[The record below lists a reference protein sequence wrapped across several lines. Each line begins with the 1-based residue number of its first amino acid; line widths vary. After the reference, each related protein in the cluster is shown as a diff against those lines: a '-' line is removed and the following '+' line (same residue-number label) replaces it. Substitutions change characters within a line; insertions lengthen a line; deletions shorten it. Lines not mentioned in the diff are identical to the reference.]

1 MTDSRENESDNDHS
15 SHPVS
20 GDDAAAATAGEA
32 SARVPTASAVASA
45 PAEAAAAPRA
55 GAAGRGASPRAG
67 ASAPRTGSGG
77 VSLGRALSAA
87 LVAAGVSAI
96 LGLLFSVLTL
106 FSASFSASQP
116 GAAVLGTLLDYW
128 TVHTLIA
135 FVLLAALAGIGA
147 YRRVWTTIIG
157 SVLAAVVGA
166 LLGSLIAVTSQGAP
180 VSGDIVAPLFGT
192 LLGLNLMFVIGVS
205 LASVLLG
212 RRLWIR
218 LSGDGEA
225 RARERVAL
233 VRIPS
238 SRLAEGELTHLERRP
253 VDAEL
258 ADQQWERYVLAFE
271 EHGWATREVPP
282 ADAHPDSVF
291 VEDAVLV
298 LGETAVLLMSG
309 ADSRRGERTG
319 VEDSVR
325 DLGLDVVSID
335 LPATIDGGDVL
346 EVGRTLYVGSSSR
359 TNAEGIRRLREIAGP
374 LGYAVVA
381 VPVASTLHLKS
392 QVTALP
398 DGTVIGHEALV
409 DAASL
414 FPSFLAVPEPEGVAV
429 VALDEHT
436 LLLSAAAP
444 RTAEL
449 LGRLG
454 YEVVPVDISEF
465 EKLEGCVTC
474 LSVRVG

>member
-1 MTDSRENESDNDHS
+1 MSWVVTDPRENESDNDHS
-15 SHPVS
+15 SAPVS
-20 GDDAAAATAGEA
+20 GPDAERAHAGEA
-32 SARVPTASAVASA
+32 ASPAATTNA
-45 PAEAAAAPRA
+45 PAPGADGERGVIPPRAETTAPRA
-55 GAAGRGASPRAG
+55 R
-67 ASAPRTGSGG
+67 SGG
-77 VSLGRALSAA
+77 ASLGRALSAA

-106 FSASFSASQP
+106 FSASQP
-116 GAAVLGTLLDYW
+116 GAGVLATLLDYW
-128 TVHTLIA
+128 TVHTLVA
-135 FVLLAALAGIGA
+135 FVLLAALAGIGS
-147 YRRVWTTIIG
+147 YRRVWSTIVG
-157 SVLAAVVGA
+157 SIAAAVVGA
-166 LLGSLIAVTSQGAP
+166 LTGSLVTAMSQGAP
-180 VSGDIVAPLFGT
+180 IGGEIVAPLFGT
-192 LLGLNLMFVIGVS
+192 LLGLNLMFVIGVF

-212 RRLWIR
+212 RRLWLR
-218 LSGDGEA
+218 LSGDGEE

-238 SRLAEGELTHLERRP
+238 SRLADGELTHLERRP

-282 ADAHPDSVF
+282 ADANPDSVF

-298 LGETAVLLMSG
+298 LGETAVLLTSG

-319 VEDSVR
+319 VEQSVG

-346 EVGRTLYVGSSSR
+346 EVGSTLYVGSSSR
-359 TNAEGIRRLREIAGP
+359 TNAAGIRRLREIAGP
-374 LGYAVVA
+374 LGYSVVA
-381 VPVASTLHLKS
+381 VPVSSTLHLKS

-398 DGTVIGHEALV
+398 DGTVIGHEPLV
-409 DAASL
+409 DAAGL

-429 VALDEHT
+429 AALDEHT

-454 YEVVPVDISEF
+454 YDVVSVDISEF

-474 LSVRVG
+474 LSVRIG